1 MTADMEKQ
9 LQEYLELGLRW
20 KAIVHFKKADQFVDE
35 NSASNIGP
43 GNIQYLFFR
52 ELESYSGIVALTTNR
67 VGKINEEFISLFAII
82 FQFQALQRE
91 QQVRIWMTFLEQL

>member
-1 MTADMEKQ
+1 MEKQ

-43 GNIQYLFFR
+43 GNIQYLFF
-52 ELESYSGIVALTTNR
+52 ESYSGIVALTTNR

-91 QQVRIWMTFLEQL
+91 QQVRIWKTFLEQL